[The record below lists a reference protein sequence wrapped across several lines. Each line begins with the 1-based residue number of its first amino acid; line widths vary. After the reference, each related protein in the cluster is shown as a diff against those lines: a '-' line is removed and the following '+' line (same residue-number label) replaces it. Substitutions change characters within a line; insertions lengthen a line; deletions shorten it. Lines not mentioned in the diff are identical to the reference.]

1 MSFKHWSRDDRSE
14 YTLLTL
20 DVQGKSANVLSRE
33 VLEEFDSILTDL
45 TARPTQGLIIR
56 SGKKSGFIFGADIN
70 EFLEVKDEKIGADIA
85 RYGQGIFNKLEA
97 LPCKTV
103 AIIHGNC
110 LGGGTEMVLACD
122 YRVACND
129 DGTRIGL
136 PEVRLGINPGF
147 GGTVRLPKL
156 VGDLA
161 ALDMMLTGRALRARA
176 ARRIGLVNDLV
187 PERHLLTAAE
197 AWVKSRKK
205 FTPSFMKRLPG
216 WAPFRPL
223 VAAMMTSQVKKKA
236 RPEHY
241 PAPFRMI
248 KLWLNAANYEAE
260 AISLG
265 QMMVTDTSRNLV
277 RVFLLS
283 ENLKRGG
290 KTCDHDINH
299 VHVIGAGVMGSDIA
313 AWAALKGFRV
323 SLQDQ
328 REEAIAKA
336 IKRAHGL
343 FRKKLKDKRQI
354 EAAMDRLIPDIS
366 GDAVRHADLV
376 IEAIIEDEKAKQGL
390 FKDVETKVGPNT
402 ILATNTSS
410 IPLEVICQSLKDPS
424 RLVGLHFF
432 NPVAMMQLVEIV
444 KGEKTSETIL
454 NRARAFTTAISRLP
468 LDVKSSP
475 GFLVNRIL
483 MPYLIEAME
492 LASEGVSLATIDQ
505 AALKFGMPMGPIQ
518 LADTVGLDIC
528 LFVAQELSEPLG
540 ITVPETLAKMVEAGK
555 LGRKSGQGFYRY
567 DKKGHAQKPA
577 ARSTNVPVAD
587 RLVMRILN
595 EASACLREGVV
606 TTIDDVDAGMV
617 YGTGFAPFRGGPMH
631 YAEVL
636 GNEAVSHTLY
646 RLSEEYGKR
655 FKPDAGWS

>member
-1 MSFKHWSRDDRSE
+1 MSAKHWSRDDRSE

-33 VLEEFDSILTDL
+33 VLEELDSILTDL
-45 TARPTQGLIIR
+45 TARPPQGLIIR

-70 EFLEVKDEKIGADIA
+70 EFLEVKDEKIGADVA

-97 LPCKTV
+97 LPCRTV
-103 AIIHGNC
+103 AVIHGNC

-122 YRVACND
+122 YRVARDD

-187 PERHLLTAAE
+187 PERYLMTAAE

-205 FTPSFMKRLPG
+205 FTPPLLKRLPG
-216 WAPFRPL
+216 WAPLRPL
-223 VAAMMTSQVKKKA
+223 IAAMMTRQVKKKA

-241 PAPFRMI
+241 PAPFRII

-265 QMMVTDTSRNLV
+265 QMMVTEASRNLV

-283 ENLKRGG
+283 ENLKRQG
-290 KTCDHDINH
+290 KTIDHGVSH
-299 VHVIGAGVMGSDIA
+299 VHVIGAGVMGGDIA

-390 FKDVETKVGPNT
+390 FKDVEAKVGPNT

-454 NRARAFTTAISRLP
+454 DRARAFTTAISRLP

-492 LASEGVSLATIDQ
+492 LAGEGVSLATIDQ

-540 ITVPETLAKMVEAGK
+540 ITVPDGLEKMVAAGN

-577 ARSTNVPVAD
+577 ARSSNVSVAD

-595 EASACLREGVV
+595 EAKACLREGVV
-606 TTIDDVDAGMV
+606 ANIDAVDAGMV

-631 YAEVL
+631 YAEML
-636 GNEAVSHTLY
+636 GNETVSHTLY

-655 FKPDAGWS
+655 FQPDTGWS

>member
-1 MSFKHWSRDDRSE
+1 MSAKHWSRDDRSE

-33 VLEEFDSILTDL
+33 VLEELDSILTDL
-45 TARPTQGLIIR
+45 TARPPQGLIIR

-70 EFLEVKDEKIGADIA
+70 EFLEVKDEKIGADVA

-97 LPCKTV
+97 LPCRTV
-103 AIIHGNC
+103 AVIHGNC

-122 YRVACND
+122 YRVARDD

-176 ARRIGLVNDLV
+176 ARRIGLVNDLE
-187 PERHLLTAAE
+187 PERYLMTAAE

-205 FTPSFMKRLPG
+205 FTPPLLKRLPG
-216 WAPFRPL
+216 WAPLRPL
-223 VAAMMTSQVKKKA
+223 IAAMMTRQVKKKA

-241 PAPFRMI
+241 PAPFRII

-265 QMMVTDTSRNLV
+265 QMMVTEASRNLV

-283 ENLKRGG
+283 ENLKRQG
-290 KTCDHDINH
+290 KTIDHGVSH
-299 VHVIGAGVMGSDIA
+299 VHVIGAGVMGGDIA

-336 IKRAHGL
+336 IKRAYGL

-390 FKDVETKVGPNT
+390 FKDVEAKVGANT

-444 KGEKTSETIL
+444 KGEQTSETML
-454 NRARAFTTAISRLP
+454 DRARAFTTAISRLP

-492 LASEGVSLATIDQ
+492 LAGEGVSLATIDQ

-540 ITVPETLAKMVEAGK
+540 ITVPDALAKMVAAGK

-577 ARSTNVPVAD
+577 ARSSNVSVAD

-595 EASACLREGVV
+595 EAKACLREGVV
-606 TTIDDVDAGMV
+606 ANIDAVDAGMV

-631 YAEVL
+631 YAEML
-636 GNEAVSHTLY
+636 GNETVSHTLY

-655 FKPDAGWS
+655 FQPDAGWS

>member
-1 MSFKHWSRDDRSE
+1 MSAKHWSRDDRSE

-33 VLEEFDSILTDL
+33 VLEELDSILTDL
-45 TARPTQGLIIR
+45 TARPPQGLIIR

-70 EFLEVKDEKIGADIA
+70 EFLEVKDEKIGADVA

-97 LPCKTV
+97 LPCRTV
-103 AIIHGNC
+103 AAIHGNC

-122 YRVACND
+122 YRVARDD

-156 VGDLA
+156 VGGLA

-205 FTPSFMKRLPG
+205 FTLPLLKRLPG
-216 WAPFRPL
+216 WAPLRPL
-223 VAAMMTSQVKKKA
+223 IAAMMTRQVKKKA

-241 PAPFRMI
+241 PAPFRII

-265 QMMVTDTSRNLV
+265 QMMVTEASRNLV

-283 ENLKRGG
+283 ENLKRQG
-290 KTCDHDINH
+290 KTIDHGVSH
-299 VHVIGAGVMGSDIA
+299 VHVIGAGVMGGDIA

-454 NRARAFTTAISRLP
+454 DRARAFTTAISRLP

-492 LASEGVSLATIDQ
+492 LAGEGVSLATIDQ

-540 ITVPETLAKMVEAGK
+540 ITVPDGLEKMVAAGK

-567 DKKGHAQKPA
+567 DKKGHVQKPA

-595 EASACLREGVV
+595 EAKACLREGVV
-606 TTIDDVDAGMV
+606 ANVDAVDAGMV

-631 YAEVL
+631 YAEML
-636 GNEAVSHTLY
+636 GSETVSHTLY
-646 RLSEEYGKR
+646 RLAEEYGKR
-655 FKPDAGWS
+655 FQPDSGWS

>member
-1 MSFKHWSRDDRSE
+1 MSVKHWSRDDRSE

-33 VLEEFDSILTDL
+33 VLEELDSILTDL
-45 TARPTQGLIIR
+45 TARPPQGLIIR
-56 SGKKSGFIFGADIN
+56 SGKKSGFIFGADIK
-70 EFLEVKDEKIGADIA
+70 EFMEVEDEKIGADVA

-110 LGGGTEMVLACD
+110 LGGGTELVLACD
-122 YRVACND
+122 YRVARDD

-156 VGDLA
+156 VGDLP
-161 ALDMMLTGRALRARA
+161 ALDMMLTGRALRARV
-176 ARRIGLVNDLV
+176 ARRIGLVNDMV

-205 FTPSFMKRLPG
+205 FTPPFLKRLPG
-216 WAPFRPL
+216 WAPLRPL
-223 VAAMMTSQVKKKA
+223 IAAMMTRQVKKKA

-241 PAPFRMI
+241 PAPFRII
-248 KLWLNAANYEAE
+248 KLWLKAADYETE

-265 QMMVTDTSRNLV
+265 QMMVTEASRNLV

-313 AWAALKGFRV
+313 AWAAFKGFRV

-343 FRKKLKDKRQI
+343 FRKKLKDKREI

-366 GDAVRHADLV
+366 GDGVRHADLV

-390 FKDVETKVGPNT
+390 FRDVEAKVGPNT

-492 LASEGVSLATIDQ
+492 LAGEGVSLATIDQ

-528 LFVAQELSEPLG
+528 LFVAQELSEPLN
-540 ITVPETLAKMVEAGK
+540 ITVPEALAKMVEDGK

-567 DKKGHAQKPA
+567 DKKGHAQKPG
-577 ARSTNVPVAD
+577 ARSTNIPVAD
-587 RLVMRILN
+587 RLIMRILN
-595 EASACLREGVV
+595 EARACLREGVV

-636 GNEAVSHTLY
+636 GNETVSHTLY

-655 FKPDAGWS
+655 FQPDAGWS

>member
-1 MSFKHWSRDDRSE
+1 MKNWHRVDHES

-20 DVQGKSANVLSRE
+20 DAKGKSANVLSRE
-33 VLEEFDSILTDL
+33 VLAEFDELLTDL
-45 TARPTQGLIIR
+45 TAKPPPGLIIR

-70 EFLEVKDEKIGADIA
+70 EFINITDAKKGADVA
-85 RYGQGIFNKLEA
+85 RYGQGIFSKLEK

-103 AIIHGNC
+103 AIIQGNC
-110 LGGGTEMVLACD
+110 LGGGTELILACD

-129 DGTRIGL
+129 DSTRIGL

-147 GGTVRLPKL
+147 GGTVRLPRL

-161 ALDMMLTGRALRARA
+161 ALDMMLTGRALRAKA

-197 AWVKSRKK
+197 AWVKRKK
-205 FTPSFMKRLPG
+205 KFSLSFLKTLPG
-216 WAPFRPL
+216 WAPLRPL
-223 VAAMMTSQVKKKA
+223 VASMMTRQVKKKA

-241 PAPFRMI
+241 PAPFRII
-248 KLWLNAANYEAE
+248 KLWLTAANYEAE
-260 AISLG
+260 AVSLG
-265 QMMVTDTSRNLV
+265 EMMVTDASRNLV
-277 RVFLLS
+277 RVFQLS
-283 ENLKRGG
+283 EALKHQG
-290 KTCDHDINH
+290 KTHEHHVEH
-299 VHVIGAGVMGSDIA
+299 VHVIGAGVMGGDIA

-343 FRKKLKDKRQI
+343 FRKKLKDKRKI
-354 EAAMDRLIPDIS
+354 EEAMDRLLPDLS
-366 GDAVRHADLV
+366 GEAVRHADLV
-376 IEAIIEDEKAKQGL
+376 IEAIVENEAAKQGL
-390 FKDVETKVGPNT
+390 FKDVESKVDPKT

-410 IPLEVICQSLKDPS
+410 IPLEVISQSLKDPS

-444 KGEKTSETIL
+444 RGEQTSDEML
-454 NRARAFTTAISRLP
+454 NRARAFTTAIGRLP

-483 MPYLIEAME
+483 MPYLIEAMQ
-492 LASEGVSLATIDQ
+492 LAGEGVSLAEIDNQ
-505 AALKFGMPMGPIQ
+505 ALKFGMPMGPIQ

-528 LFVAQELSEPLG
+528 LFVAQELSGPLG
-540 ITVPETLAKMVEAGK
+540 IAVPDALAKMVEAGN
-555 LGRKSGQGFYRY
+555 LGRKSGKGFYSY
-567 DKKGHAQKPA
+567 DKKGHVKKPA
-577 ARSTNVPVAD
+577 ARGTNIPVAD
-587 RLVMRILN
+587 RLIMRILN

-606 TTIDDVDAGMV
+606 TGTDDVDAGMV

-631 YAEVL
+631 YAEKL
-636 GNEAVSHTLY
+636 GHEAISHTLY
-646 RLSEEYGKR
+646 RLSEEFGER
-655 FKPDAGWS
+655 FKPDTGWS

>member
-197 AWVKSRKK
+197 AWVKSKKK
-205 FTPSFMKRLPG
+205 FTPSFLKKLPG
-216 WAPFRPL
+216 WAPLRPL
-223 VAAMMTSQVKKKA
+223 VANMMTRQVKKKA

-241 PAPFRMI
+241 PAPFRII
-248 KLWLNAANYEAE
+248 KLWLNAANYDAE

-283 ENLKRGG
+283 ESLKRQG
-290 KTCDHDINH
+290 KTSDHDVNH
-299 VHVIGAGVMGSDIA
+299 VHVIGAGVMGGDIA

-336 IKRAHGL
+336 IKRAYGL

-354 EAAMDRLIPDIS
+354 EAAMDRLMPDIS

-390 FKDVETKVGPNT
+390 FKDVETKVGPGT

-410 IPLEVICQSLKDPS
+410 IPLEIISQSLKDPS

-444 KGEKTSETIL
+444 KGEKTSDVIL

-468 LDVKSSP
+468 LNVKSSP

-492 LASEGVSLATIDQ
+492 LAGEGVSLATIDQ

-540 ITVPETLAKMVEAGK
+540 INVPDDLAKMVEAGN

-577 ARSTNVPVAD
+577 ARSSNIPVAD

-595 EASACLREGVV
+595 EARACLREGVV
-606 TTIDDVDAGMV
+606 ASIDDIDAGMV

-631 YAEVL
+631 YAEEL
-636 GNEAVSHTLY
+636 GNETVSHTLY

-655 FKPDAGWS
+655 FQPDAGWS

>member
-1 MSFKHWSRDDRSE
+1 MSVNHWSRDDRSE

-33 VLEEFDSILTDL
+33 VLEELDSILTDL
-45 TARPTQGLIIR
+45 TARPPQGLIIR
-56 SGKKSGFIFGADIN
+56 SGKKSGFIFGADIK
-70 EFLEVKDEKIGADIA
+70 EFMEVKDEKIGADVA

-110 LGGGTEMVLACD
+110 LGGGTELVLACD
-122 YRVACND
+122 YRVARDD

-156 VGDLA
+156 VGGLA

-205 FTPSFMKRLPG
+205 FTLSFLKRLPG
-216 WAPFRPL
+216 WAPLRPL
-223 VAAMMTSQVKKKA
+223 IAAMMTRQVKKKA

-241 PAPFRMI
+241 PAPFRII
-248 KLWLNAANYEAE
+248 KLWLNAANYETE

-265 QMMVTDTSRNLV
+265 QMMVTEASRNLV

-283 ENLKRGG
+283 ENLKRQG
-290 KTCDHDINH
+290 KTIDHGVSH
-299 VHVIGAGVMGSDIA
+299 VHVIGAGVMGGDIA

-343 FRKKLKDKRQI
+343 FRKKLKDKRQV

-410 IPLEVICQSLKDPS
+410 IPLEIICQSLKDPS

-492 LASEGVSLATIDQ
+492 LAGEGVSLATIDQ

-540 ITVPETLAKMVEAGK
+540 ITVPDALAKMVEAGK

-577 ARSTNVPVAD
+577 ARSSNVPVAD

-595 EASACLREGVV
+595 EARACLREGVV
-606 TTIDDVDAGMV
+606 ANIDAVDAGMV

-636 GNEAVSHTLY
+636 GNETVSHTLY

-655 FKPDAGWS
+655 FQPDAGWS

>member
-1 MSFKHWSRDDRSE
+1 MSVNHWSRDDRSE

-33 VLEEFDSILTDL
+33 VLEELDSILTDL
-45 TARPTQGLIIR
+45 TARPPQGLIIR
-56 SGKKSGFIFGADIN
+56 SGKKSGFIFGADIK
-70 EFLEVKDEKIGADIA
+70 EFMEVKDEKIGADVA

-110 LGGGTEMVLACD
+110 LGGGTELVLACD
-122 YRVACND
+122 YRVARDD

-156 VGDLA
+156 VGSLA

-205 FTPSFMKRLPG
+205 FTPSFLKRLPG
-216 WAPFRPL
+216 WAPLRPL
-223 VAAMMTSQVKKKA
+223 IATMMTRQVKKKA

-241 PAPFRMI
+241 PGPFRII
-248 KLWLNAANYEAE
+248 KLWLNAANYETE

-265 QMMVTDTSRNLV
+265 QMMVTETSRNLV

-283 ENLKRGG
+283 ENLKRQG
-290 KTCDHDINH
+290 KTTGHDVNH
-299 VHVIGAGVMGSDIA
+299 VHVIGAGVMGGDIA

-343 FRKKLKDKRQI
+343 FRKKLKDKRQV

-376 IEAIIEDEKAKQGL
+376 IEAIIEDEKIKQGL
-390 FKDVETKVGPNT
+390 FRDVETKVGPNT

-492 LASEGVSLATIDQ
+492 LAGEGVSLATIDQ

-528 LFVAQELSEPLG
+528 LFVARELSEPLG
-540 ITVPETLAKMVEAGK
+540 ITVPDALAKMVEAGK

-577 ARSTNVPVAD
+577 ARSSNVPVAD

-595 EASACLREGVV
+595 EARACLREGVV
-606 TTIDDVDAGMV
+606 ASVDAVDAGMV
-617 YGTGFAPFRGGPMH
+617 YGTGFAPFRGGPMY
-631 YAEVL
+631 YAEAL
-636 GNEAVSHTLY
+636 GNETVSHTLY

-655 FKPDAGWS
+655 FQPDAGWS

>member
-1 MSFKHWSRDDRSE
+1 MNSKNWIRDDRPD

-33 VLEEFDSILTDL
+33 VLEELDGVLTDL
-45 TARPTQGLIIR
+45 SARPPQGLIIR

-70 EFLEVKDEKIGADIA
+70 EFLKVKDEKTGADVA

-110 LGGGTEMVLACD
+110 LGGGTELVLACD

-129 DGTRIGL
+129 DSTRIGL

-147 GGTVRLPKL
+147 GGTVRLPRL

-161 ALDMMLTGRALRARA
+161 ALDMMLTGRPLRARA

-197 AWVKSRKK
+197 AWVKSKKK
-205 FTPSFMKRLPG
+205 FTPSFLKKLPG
-216 WAPFRPL
+216 WAPLRPL
-223 VAAMMTSQVKKKA
+223 VANMMTRQVKKKA

-241 PAPFRMI
+241 PAPFRII
-248 KLWLNAANYEAE
+248 KLWLNAANYDAE

-283 ENLKRGG
+283 ESLKRQG
-290 KTCDHDINH
+290 KTSDHDVNH
-299 VHVIGAGVMGSDIA
+299 VHVIGAGVMGGDIA

-336 IKRAHGL
+336 IKRAYGL

-354 EAAMDRLIPDIS
+354 EAAMDRLMPDIS

-390 FKDVETKVGPNT
+390 FKDVETKVGPGT

-410 IPLEVICQSLKDPS
+410 IPLEIISQSLKDPS

-444 KGEKTSETIL
+444 KGEKTSDVIL

-468 LDVKSSP
+468 LNVKSSP

-492 LASEGVSLATIDQ
+492 LAGEGVSLATIDQ

-540 ITVPETLAKMVEAGK
+540 INVPDDLAKMVEAGN

-577 ARSTNVPVAD
+577 ARSSNIPVAD

-595 EASACLREGVV
+595 EARACLREGVV
-606 TTIDDVDAGMV
+606 ASIDDIDAGMV

-631 YAEVL
+631 YAEEL
-636 GNEAVSHTLY
+636 GNETVSHTLY

-655 FKPDAGWS
+655 FQPDAGWS